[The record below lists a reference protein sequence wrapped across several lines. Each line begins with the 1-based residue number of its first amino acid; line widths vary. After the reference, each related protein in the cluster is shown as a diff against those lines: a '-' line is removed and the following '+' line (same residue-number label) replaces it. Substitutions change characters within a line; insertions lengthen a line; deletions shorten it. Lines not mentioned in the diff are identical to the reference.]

1 MVKPYV
7 LSNSLTSKQKIEKI
21 LKRIHDNAATDRAE
35 ANTLYEKVKEALS
48 ELGPAI
54 HQSEQFG
61 PNADTFAK
69 IIQTAAITLN
79 QMGRANE
86 QLLKLVAILQ
96 RNGESGKAKNADNGG
111 SLFAALSKLETKDKK
126 APSDDEDD

>member
-1 MVKPYV
+1 MAKPYV
-7 LSNSLTSKQKIEKI
+7 LSNSLTSKQKIDKI
-21 LKRIHDNAATDRAE
+21 LKRIHDNAAVDRAE
-35 ANTLYEKVKEALS
+35 AGILYGKVKEALN
-48 ELGPAI
+48 ELGDAV
-54 HQSEQFG
+54 HQTEFG
-61 PNADTFAK
+61 PNVDAFSK

-96 RNGESGKAKNADNGG
+96 RNGETKGKSADVGG

-126 APSDDEDD
+126 APLDDEDD